1 MVDAPRELP
10 QHIAQQSMGTPR
22 IRRASEDDSGALAT
36 LVPGL
41 VPQAADAHHA
51 TFVIDGP
58 YGPMAVLDLLQAE
71 RHLEL
76 LHLRAPD
83 LAHAQVLQDFAEQA
97 ARALRAREIRLGPN
111 AMDDAQAATLGYRGR
126 AKRVRPEGVPVWRDG
141 TAPFGQSLYYR
152 GVWAALALLIGLGS
166 VSIAVFNSA
175 ELTVLHIALPAVLC
189 AAGALFAAWQI
200 LLIVYAGQRTR
211 AWLFALSA
219 AIGLATV
226 GLIGLTIHDRA
237 VPALAELWA
246 IRAGDTAI
254 GDLEVEVS
262 NDGRTLYVSGAYSN
276 HSEEMVRR
284 ALDRNETVREV
295 VLRGPGGRVSVGLQ
309 LFRMFRER
317 KLATRVDRGCAS
329 ACTLAFLGGVQ
340 RTVSPSGRLGFHA
353 ASFPGMGESDMQD
366 ANRDIRNFLIYSARL
381 TPEFARKVVETPANS
396 IWVPTHEELLAGKVI
411 TR

>member
-10 QHIAQQSMGTPR
+10 QHIVQPPMGTPR
-22 IRRASEDDSGALAT
+22 IRRATEEDSDALAT

-41 VPQAADAHHA
+41 VPPAEDAHHA
-51 TFVIDGP
+51 IFVIDGP
-58 YGPMAVLDLLQAE
+58 YGPAAVLDLLQAE

-83 LAHAQVLQDFAEQA
+83 LLHAQVLQDFAEQA
-97 ARALRAREIRLGPN
+97 ARALRAREIRLGPS

-141 TAPFGQSLYYR
+141 TAPFSQSLYYR
-152 GVWAALALLIGLGS
+152 GVWAALALLMGLGS
-166 VSIAVFNSA
+166 VSMAVFNSSR
-175 ELTVLHIALPAVLC
+175 LTMVHIAVPAVLC
-189 AAGALFAAWQI
+189 AAGALFSAWQI
-200 LLIVYAGQRTR
+200 LLIVQAAQRTR
-211 AWLFALSA
+211 RWLFVLSA
-219 AIGLATV
+219 VIGLATV

-254 GDLEVEVS
+254 GDLDVWVS
-262 NDGRTLYVSGAYSN
+262 DDGRTLTVSGAYGT

-284 ALDRNETVREV
+284 ALDQNGSVREV
-295 VLRGPGGRVSVGLQ
+295 VLQGPGGRVSVGLE
-309 LFRMFRER
+309 LFRMFRAR

-340 RTVSPSGRLGFHA
+340 RMVSRSGRLGFHA

-396 IWVPTHEELLAGKVI
+396 IWVPTHDELLAGKVI
-411 TR
+411 TQ

>member
-1 MVDAPRELP
+1 
-10 QHIAQQSMGTPR
+10 MGTPR
-22 IRRASEDDSGALAT
+22 IRRATEEDSGALAT

-41 VPQAADAHHA
+41 VPQASDAHHA

-58 YGPMAVLDLLQAE
+58 YGPVAVLDLMQAA

-83 LAHAQVLQDFAEQA
+83 LVQAQVLQDFAESA
-97 ARALRAREIRLGPN
+97 ARALKAREIRLGPN
-111 AMDDAQAATLGYRGR
+111 AMDEAQAATLGYRGR
-126 AKRVRPEGVPVWRDG
+126 IKRVRPDGVPVWRDG
-141 TAPFGQSLYYR
+141 AAPFLQTLYYR

-166 VSIAVFNSA
+166 VSMAVFNSSR
-175 ELTVLHIALPAVLC
+175 LTIVHIVFPAMLC

-200 LLIVYAGQRTR
+200 LLIVQSAHRTR
-211 AWLFALSA
+211 RSLFALSA
-219 AIGLATV
+219 VLGLAAI
-226 GLIGLTIHDRA
+226 GLIGLTVHDRA

-246 IRAGDTAI
+246 IRTGDKAI
-254 GDLEVEVS
+254 GDLKVEVS
-262 NDGRTLYVSGAYSN
+262 DDGQTLTVTGAYSV

-284 ALDRNETVREV
+284 ALDRDRSIREV
-295 VLRGPGGRVSVGLQ
+295 VLQGPGGRVSVGLQ

-353 ASFPGMGESDMQD
+353 ASFPGMGENDMQD

-381 TPEFARKVVETPANS
+381 TPEFARKVVETPADS
-396 IWVPTHEELLAGKVI
+396 IWVPTREELLAGKVI
-411 TR
+411 TQ